1 MSLFIRNYD
10 TDIFH
15 ILQKILL
22 LGVTVK
28 SNSSRDASCALVLCV
43 PTITIKNIEVCS
55 TPAVFY
61 SVIKHRGGNSLG
73 ISQNSIIFYRY

>member
-28 SNSSRDASCALVLCV
+28 SNSSRDAAFARVLCA
-43 PTITIKNIEVCS
+43 PTITIKNIEVWS
-55 TPAVFY
+55 IPTVFY
-61 SVIKHRGGNSLG
+61 SSIGYRGGN
-73 ISQNSIIFYRY
+73 F